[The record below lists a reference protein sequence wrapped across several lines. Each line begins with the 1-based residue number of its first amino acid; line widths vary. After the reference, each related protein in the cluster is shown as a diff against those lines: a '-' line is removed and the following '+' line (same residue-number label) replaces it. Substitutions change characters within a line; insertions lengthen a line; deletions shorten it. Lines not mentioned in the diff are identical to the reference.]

1 MTADDTSSSLSLFL
15 CYHSPLGSIQRMQS
29 LGVKRKR
36 KNMKGISFIF
46 DFLLFQYYLVL
57 ILCFAIQYYDFEFR
71 IFEFSNFRIF
81 KFSNFEF

>member
-1 MTADDTSSSLSLFL
+1 MTAGDTSSSLSPFL

-46 DFLLFQYYLVL
+46 DFLLFQYYLIL
-57 ILCFAIQYYDFEFR
+57 ILCFAIQYYDSN
-71 IFEFSNFRIF
+71 FEFSNFQI
-81 KFSNFEF
+81 FEF